1 MERELGTLQVCLS
14 GRRIFLSG
22 VTRGIGR
29 YLLGALVRSGAH
41 VVALARSGDAAQRV
55 ILEDRIDPASVSVIA
70 ADLEDPKDVQKAAG
84 ALANEHAPVDS
95 LLHNAAI
102 DPRKPLSESD
112 PAFWLRVFQVNLF
125 AAVELTRSALPA
137 LMAGSMGRVVF
148 FGSVV
153 DRMGHANLGAY
164 VASKGALAALT
175 RSLAH
180 ELTGTGITVNCLVPG
195 AILVEKEQSVVA
207 DTSAIVV
214 HQAVQRRLLPKDLY
228 GILAVLISEAGSGI
242 TGQEIVVDG
251 GLVHPL
257 SSASFQTP
265 R

>member
-1 MERELGTLQVCLS
+1 MEQELSSLHVSLS

-29 YLLGALVRSGAH
+29 HLLGALVRSGAH
-41 VVALARSGDAAQRV
+41 VVALARSAEAAQRV
-55 ILEDRIDPASVSVIA
+55 IVEDGIDPKLVSVIA
-70 ADLEDPKDVQKAAG
+70 ADLANPRDVESAAA

-102 DPRKPLSESD
+102 DPRLSLAESD
-112 PAFWLRVFQVNLF
+112 HAFWLRVFQVNLF

-137 LMAGSMGRVVF
+137 LTSCRTGRVVF

-153 DRMGHANLGAY
+153 DRMGHANLSAY
-164 VASKGALAALT
+164 GASKGALAALT

-180 ELTGTGITVNCLVPG
+180 ELAGTGTTVNCLVPG
-195 AILVEKEQSVVA
+195 AILVEKEQAVVA
-207 DTSAIVV
+207 DTSAIVE
-214 HQAVQRRLLPKDLY
+214 HQAVRRRLVPKDLF
-228 GILAVLISEAGSGI
+228 GILALLLSEAGSAI

-251 GLVHPL
+251 GLNHPL
-257 SSASFQTP
+257 SRASFQTSG
-265 R
+265 